1 VFGNVAEVQTDGA
14 YAVHFRL
21 KPPDPFFLASLPG
34 NIWTLHFNLTR
45 KPFDNLKVRQ
55 AFMYAI
61 DREQIGKSQ
70 TPPTPKRWGMLPEPF
85 PGALTAQ
92 TMPMEL
98 RYDYDPDKAKALLK
112 EAGFPSGFALSDFT
126 SQRDDYLSLMLVV
139 QEQLRQVGV
148 NFDLKAG

>member
-1 VFGNVAEVQTDGA
+1 LSFDRLRDLTSGSVYSPVFGNVAEVQTDGA

-21 KPPDPFFLASLPG
+21 KPPDPFFSASLPG

-55 AFMYAI
+55 AFMYGI
-61 DREQIGKSQ
+61 DREKIGKSQ

-92 TMPMEL
+92 TTPMEL
-98 RYDYDPDKAKALLK
+98 RYDYDPDKAKA
-112 EAGFPSGFALSDFT
+112 
-126 SQRDDYLSLMLVV
+126 
-139 QEQLRQVGV
+139 QLRKPGSPPA
-148 NFDLKAG
+148 LPSAISPASATTICR